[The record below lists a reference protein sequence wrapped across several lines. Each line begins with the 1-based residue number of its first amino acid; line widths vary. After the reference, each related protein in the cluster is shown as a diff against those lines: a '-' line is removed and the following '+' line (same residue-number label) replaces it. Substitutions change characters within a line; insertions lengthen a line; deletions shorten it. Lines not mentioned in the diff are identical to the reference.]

1 MSAAS
6 PRPHAPPPK
15 LTRAERNEA
24 TRQRLFAA
32 AAAVVGRH
40 GYAGASVA
48 RIAAKAG
55 VAQGTFYNYFATRQE
70 LLDELLPEVGANML
84 RFIGEHTRHDVSAA
98 EKESDRFGA
107 FFAYLREVPGFL
119 RILVEADLF
128 APAGYRRH
136 VDTVVSGYAR
146 VLKRARDRGDITGF
160 SDDEVEALVFIL
172 LGAREYLCR
181 HYAYDRRDA
190 TAMPP
195 AVVSAYEKLL
205 LSGLFDRPQKAV
217 PV

>member
-1 MSAAS
+1 MSAAAS
-6 PRPHAPPPK
+6 PRRHVPPK
-15 LTRAERNEA
+15 RTRAERNEA

-32 AAAVVGRH
+32 AAVVVGRH

-55 VAQGTFYNYFATRQE
+55 VAQGTFYNYFANRQE
-70 LLDELLPEVGANML
+70 LLDELLPEIGADML

-98 EKESDRFGA
+98 EKEKERFGA
-107 FFAYLREVPGFL
+107 FFAFLREVPEFL
-119 RILVEADLF
+119 RILVEAELF

-136 VDTVVSGYAR
+136 VDTVVSGYTRA
-146 VLKRARDRGDITGF
+146 LKRARDRGEIAGF
-160 SDDEVEALVFIL
+160 SDEELEALVFML

-181 HYAYDRRDA
+181 RYAYERRRV
-190 TAMPP
+190 TEVPP

-205 LSGLFDRPQKAV
+205 RGELFNERNKEI
-217 PV
+217 

>member
-1 MSAAS
+1 MSAAAS
-6 PRPHAPPPK
+6 PRRHSAPK

-32 AAAVVGRH
+32 AAVVVGRH
-40 GYAGASVA
+40 GYAGASIA
-48 RIAAKAG
+48 RIAAEAG

-70 LLDELLPEVGANML
+70 LLDELLPEIGADMV
-84 RFIGEHTRHDVSAA
+84 RFIGEHTRHDASAA
-98 EKESDRFGA
+98 EKEKDRFGA
-107 FFAYLREVPGFL
+107 FFAFLREVPGFL

-136 VDTVVSGYAR
+136 VDTVVKGYTR
-146 VLKRARDRGDITGF
+146 VLKRARDRGDIAGL
-160 SDDEVEALVFIL
+160 SDDEVEALVFML

-181 HYAYDRRDA
+181 RYAYRRGRV
-190 TAMPP
+190 TEVPP

-205 LSGLFDRPQKAV
+205 LGGLFDRHQKEK
-217 PV
+217 